1 MYNSCDIAKRIRTKM
16 KEDNIKIGEMLDSC
30 ELSKNALSSM
40 DSGFLPRLENLC
52 KIADYL
58 NVSIDYLL
66 GRNEK
71 AAPISVDQDGIK
83 KTLNLMTE
91 EEVDELILFSEYL
104 LYKIKSR
111 PMTDG
116 QE

>member
-1 MYNSCDIAKRIRTKM
+1 
-16 KEDNIKIGEMLDSC
+16 MLY
-30 ELSKNALSSM
+30 E
-40 DSGFLPRLENLC
+40 RLISICAQKGISITNLC
-52 KIADYL
+52 VQATGSKGNLTTWKNGNMRLDHLIKCSEILNLSTDY
-58 NVSIDYLL
+58 IL
-66 GRNEK
+66 GINEK

-104 LYKIKSR
+104 LYKRKSR